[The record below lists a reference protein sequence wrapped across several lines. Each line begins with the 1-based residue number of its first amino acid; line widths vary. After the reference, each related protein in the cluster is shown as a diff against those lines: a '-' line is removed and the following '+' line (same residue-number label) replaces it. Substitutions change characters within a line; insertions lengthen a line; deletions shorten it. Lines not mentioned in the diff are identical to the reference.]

1 MLSSRLPLF
10 VYTLQLTVL
19 YLAGAHAMYTVEDEG
34 ETNTNSLNVN
44 DKLPNSTNLT
54 SLLTVDIF
62 FHVHRG
68 GLAHFFPKVLI
79 NSWRRMGKT
88 PILFLAPN
96 QASLGSLHESPSS
109 GWTKFRLR
117 TATKASRVFSSGAER
132 NDGDRSLREHNLV
145 LLFIGQVLYIF
156 LISAT
161 TLKHPK
167 HDVELLEPRLQ
178 CSVHI
183 LDTSHH
189 PHAGRW
195 RCTLPCS
202 PWRSSR
208 KVPLPCFRSHE
219 LDRRL
224 SSHYIHKFKHIG
236 NLESFIWLQI
246 ARIILL
252 DLNLHIWP
260 L

>member
-1 MLSSRLPLF
+1 MYAYFNFSKWCGKWYKNGVADDWMADETQPPQCQWQT
-10 VYTLQLTVL
+10 VQLCQPHFTSDGWYIFSHSQGRFGTFFSKSFDQL
-19 YLAGAHAMYTVEDEG
+19 LEADGED
-34 ETNTNSLNVN
+34 
-44 DKLPNSTNLT
+44 T
-54 SLLTVDIF
+54 SLVF
-62 FHVHRG
+62 S
-68 GLAHFFPKVLI
+68 
-79 NSWRRMGKT
+79 NT
-88 PILFLAPN
+88 PSLLGIIAWESFIWLNQISLEDSNQSLKGIL
-96 QASLGSLHESPSS
+96 QWGRKRWWWQESP
-109 GWTKFRLR
+109 R
-117 TATKASRVFSSGAER
+117 TQPCSPFYRASIVY
-132 NDGDRSLREHNLV
+132 L
-145 LLFIGQVLYIF
+145 LYIF

-219 LDRRL
+219 IDRRL